1 MSEQYFSKKTSAA
14 SDEREHVFMFEGQS
28 FRFLTDRGVF
38 SKTRLDYG
46 TEVLIQSMLKRVQGT
61 LLDLGCGYG
70 PVGVIL
76 GKLTGR
82 AVVMSDVNERA
93 VDLARRNAERNRVK
107 ATVIASDG
115 FSGLEQTFDTILLN
129 PPIRAGKEVIYR
141 LFADAREHL
150 SPAGQFAIVIQKK
163 QGADSARK
171 ELERLFGNCETIE
184 RSAGFHV
191 LLSRK

>member
-115 FSGLEQTFDTILLN
+115 FSALEKTFDTILLN